1 MFKKSLVK
9 LVTLSTLSSLVLASA
24 PLVSA
29 QEEEGLYDWYSQET
43 VWRTIQ
49 NSQDDQ
55 TGGFVEDESAKPTAE
70 DLEQIMK
77 FASLA
82 PTSTGKQDFYMV
94 AVTDTAEQETIIGD
108 RYGKA
113 VSDGTVTVLVYA
125 ERLLR
130 DEFRTDVTEEDMNV
144 DDFNFKFS
152 PDRGYYNSGL
162 VTGYLNVAA
171 TSYGYGTHMYMTLA
185 LPGDNGFNEGGL
197 GQEASQYL
205 EGADYYDAFLEES
218 LSTENMKFVC
228 AIVIGTPNEDALADT
243 ISGVT
248 LKERPSNFHVYSGQ
262 EVEVDE
268 EETEEVD
275 QVDEEVTEED
285 TEEETSTEDA
295 ASSSENG
302 LRGEAEGFNGPI
314 IVELEMDGD
323 TIVDI
328 KIIEQD
334 ETPAIADKA
343 FDELIPAIIE
353 NNGVDGVEVT
363 SGASYTSQGI
373 IDAVKNALEAL

>member
-130 DEFRTDVTEEDMNV
+130 DEFRTDVTEEDMNA

-171 TSYGYGTHMYMTLA
+171 TSYGYGTHMYMTPA

-268 EETEEVD
+268 EE
-275 QVDEEVTEED
+275 TEED